1 MSISSEGRTAWQL
14 LSEVLAGERSRLP
27 AIADD
32 LGLSEAQCHVLRE
45 LDPEAPIA
53 MCRVAE
59 ALGCDPSNVTGIVR
73 RLEERKLVERRA
85 DERDRRVKQLV
96 LTLRGRALRQQLLD
110 ALSEPPSMLES
121 LSPADQKMLCAI
133 LRRAVGRED

>member
-1 MSISSEGRTAWQL
+1 MSVSTEARRAWRL
-14 LSEVLAGERSRLP
+14 LSEVLAGERERLP
-27 AIADD
+27 AIAGE
-32 LGLSEAQCHVLRE
+32 LGLSEPQCHVLRE

-59 ALGCDPSNVTGIVR
+59 ALGCDRSNVTGIVR
-73 RLEERKLVERRA
+73 RLEARKLVERRA

-96 LTLRGRALRQQLLD
+96 LTGRGRVVREQLLD
-110 ALSEPPSMLES
+110 ALSQPPSILES

-133 LRRAVGRED
+133 LRRAVGRDE

>member
-1 MSISSEGRTAWQL
+1 MSISSEGRTAWRL

-85 DERDRRVKQLV
+85 DERDRRVKQVV
-96 LTLRGRALRQQLLD
+96 LTVRGRALRQQLLD

>member
-96 LTLRGRALRQQLLD
+96 LTVRGRALRQQLLD